1 MMVWQSWEKGIPM
14 DYRSDPLH
22 AGRIFLLSGRIK
34 DMDNDLKNTSVKGF
48 WWKRFFY
55 SVTGATNDY
64 ELGPNWFAS
73 VMGTGIIANAAAS
86 LPVFSDKLNGFALI
100 VWCLASLMLVG
111 LVLATFVLLL
121 QQHNTW
127 KKHFSDPMMAQFY
140 GAPPMAMLTV
150 AGGALLL
157 GGNIFGQEFALRIS
171 WVLWFAGTMTGLG
184 SAIIIPYRLFTLF
197 KVRQDSAFGGW
208 LMPVVPPM
216 VSAAIGAMLVPFTP
230 AGVLRE
236 TMFYLCYSM
245 FGLSLVAALIIISMI
260 WSRLAHHGTSGTSRV
275 PTLWI
280 VLGPLGQSMTAV
292 GILGTVAKEA
302 VPSEIAH
309 GFELFAVLYS
319 VPIFGFV
326 LLWTCFATLLTLR
339 ARRRHMGF
347 ALTYW
352 AFTFPVG
359 TCVTGIAQLAYH
371 TGLPLF
377 DWASILYYIGLLI
390 AWTVAAFGT
399 TKGMI
404 TGHLFRPPPVSVPP
418 IISVKEPYFPGD
430 VEDDM

>member
-1 MMVWQSWEKGIPM
+1 LNNNQ
-14 DYRSDPLH
+14 
-22 AGRIFLLSGRIK
+22 
-34 DMDNDLKNTSVKGF
+34 KNTSVKGL

-55 SVTGATNDY
+55 SVTGATNDFG
-64 ELGPNWFAS
+64 LGPNWFAS

-86 LPVFSDKLNGFALI
+86 LPLFSDKLHSFAI
-100 VWCLASLMLVG
+100 VVWCLASLMLVG
-111 LVLATFVLLL
+111 LVMGTCLFLVRG
-121 QQHNTW
+121 HNAW
-127 KKHFSDPMMAQFY
+127 KNHFSDPMMAQFY

-150 AGGALLL
+150 AGGTFIL
-157 GGNIFGQEFALRIS
+157 GGSVIGQDLSVTIA
-171 WVLWFAGTMTGLG
+171 WVLWFLGTITGLA
-184 SAIIIPYRLFTLF
+184 SAVVIPYRLFTKF

-216 VSAAIGAMLVPFTP
+216 VSATIGAMLVPTAP
-230 AGVLRE
+230 EGVIRE
-236 TMFYLCYSM
+236 TMFYLCFAM
-245 FGLSLVAALIIISMI
+245 FGLSLIAAMIIISMI

-280 VLGPLGQSMTAV
+280 VLGPLGQSMTAAGV
-292 GILGTVAKEA
+292 LGSVAAGA
-302 VPSEIAH
+302 VPSQIAV

-326 LLWTCFATLLTLR
+326 ILWTCLATLLTIR
-339 ARRRHMGF
+339 AHRRQMRF

-359 TCVTGIAQLAYH
+359 TCVTGIALLYKH

-377 DWASILYYIGLLI
+377 AWVSILFYIGLLT
-390 AWTVAAFGT
+390 AWIVAAFGT

-404 TGHLFRPPPVSVPP
+404 TGHLFRQPPKGSP
-418 IISVKEPYFPGD
+418 IVSVKETNFAGD
-430 VEDDM
+430 VLNDEDR

>member
-1 MMVWQSWEKGIPM
+1 MNEE
-14 DYRSDPLH
+14 
-22 AGRIFLLSGRIK
+22 
-34 DMDNDLKNTSVKGF
+34 LKNTSAKGL
-48 WWKRFFY
+48 WWKRFLY
-55 SVTGATNDY
+55 TVTGATNDY

-86 LPVFSDKLNGFALI
+86 LPLFSENLHTFALI
-100 VWCLASLMLVG
+100 IWCLASLMLIG
-111 LVLATFVLLL
+111 LVLSTIVLLFRGSSV
-121 QQHNTW
+121 W
-127 KKHFSDPMMAQFY
+127 KKHFRDPMMAQFY

-150 AGGALLL
+150 AGGTLLL
-157 GGNIFGQEFALRIS
+157 GESLLGREAAHTIA
-171 WVLWFAGTMTGLG
+171 WVLWFLGTIAGLG
-184 SAIIIPYRLFTLF
+184 SAVVIPYRLFTKF

-216 VSAAIGAMLVPFTP
+216 VSAAIGAMLVPYAP

-236 TMFYLCYSM
+236 TLFYLCFSM
-245 FGLSLVAALIIISMI
+245 FGLSLITAMIIISMI

-280 VLGPLGQSMTAV
+280 VLGPLGQSMTAA
-292 GILGTVAKEA
+292 GILGTVAEVA
-302 VPSEIAH
+302 VSPKIAY
-309 GFELFAVLYS
+309 GFEVFAVLYS
-319 VPIFGFV
+319 VPVLGFV
-326 LLWTCFATLLTLR
+326 LLWTCMAILLTIR
-339 ARRRHMGF
+339 AHYRQMRF

-359 TCVTGIAQLAYH
+359 TCVTGIAQLAHH

-377 DWASILYYIGLLI
+377 EWTSILFYIGLLG

-404 TGHLFRPPPVSVPP
+404 TGHLFRAPPPSAAIVSL
-418 IISVKEPYFPGD
+418 KESPFQGD
-430 VEDDM
+430 IFDEVEEKN

>member
-1 MMVWQSWEKGIPM
+1 MT
-14 DYRSDPLH
+14 
-22 AGRIFLLSGRIK
+22 
-34 DMDNDLKNTSVKGF
+34 NDRKNKNARGL

-86 LPVFSDKLNGFALI
+86 LPLFSAELHDFAVV
-100 VWCLASLMLVG
+100 VWCIASFMLVG
-111 LVLATFVLLL
+111 LLLATGVLLMRK
-121 QQHNTW
+121 QNTW

-150 AGGALLL
+150 AAGTLLL
-157 GGNIFGQEFALRIS
+157 GEQVIGPELVRTIT
-171 WVLWFAGTMTGLG
+171 WVLWFAGTITGLCT
-184 SAIIIPYRLFTLF
+184 AVIIPYRLFTRF

-216 VSAAIGAMLVPFTP
+216 VSSAIGAMLVPYT
-230 AGVLRE
+230 AEGVLRE
-236 TMFYLCYSM
+236 TMFYVCFSM
-245 FGLSLVAALIIISMI
+245 FGLSLVAASIITTMV

-280 VLGPLGQSMTAV
+280 VLGPLGQSMTAA
-292 GILGTVAKEA
+292 GILGSVASDA
-302 VPSEIAH
+302 IPARLAS
-309 GFELFAVLYS
+309 GFELFAVLYG
-319 VPIFGFV
+319 VPVFGFV
-326 LLWTCFATLLTLR
+326 ILWTCIATLLTFR
-339 ARRRHMGF
+339 AHRRQMRF

-359 TCVTGIAQLAYH
+359 TCVTGIAQLAHH

-377 DWASILYYIGLLI
+377 TWTSVLYYTGLLL

-404 TGHLFRPPPVSVPP
+404 TGHLFKPPPPTAAPIVSC
-418 IISVKEPYFPGD
+418 KESLD
-430 VEDDM
+430 S

>member
-1 MMVWQSWEKGIPM
+1 M
-14 DYRSDPLH
+14 D
-22 AGRIFLLSGRIK
+22 K
-34 DMDNDLKNTSVKGF
+34 DLKNTNIKGF

-55 SVTGATNDY
+55 SVTGASNDY

-86 LPVFSDKLNGFALI
+86 LPLFADNLHGFALT
-100 VWCLASLMLVG
+100 VWGLASLMLVG
-111 LVLATFVLLL
+111 LVIATCVLLL
-121 QQHNTW
+121 QQGNVW
-127 KKHFSDPMMAQFY
+127 KKHFRDPMMAQFY

-150 AGGALLL
+150 AGGTLLL
-157 GGNIFGQEFALRIS
+157 GGQVIGQESAQTIA
-171 WVLWFAGTMTGLG
+171 WILWFAGTATGLG
-184 SAIIIPYRLFTLF
+184 TAIVIPYRLFTKF
-197 KVRQDSAFGGW
+197 EVRPDSAFGGW

-216 VSAAIGAMLVPFTP
+216 VSATIGAMLVPYTP

-236 TMFYLCYSM
+236 TMFFLCFSM
-245 FGLSLVAALIIISMI
+245 FGLSLVASIIIISMI

-280 VLGPLGQSMTAV
+280 VLGPLGQSMTAA
-292 GILGTVAKEA
+292 GILGSAAKVA
-302 VPSEIAH
+302 VPVKIAD

-326 LLWTCFATLLTLR
+326 LLWTCIATLLTLR
-339 ARRRHMGF
+339 ARNRQMSF

-359 TCVTGIAQLAYH
+359 TCVTGIAQLAHH
-371 TGLPLF
+371 TGLPIF
-377 DWASILYYIGLLI
+377 KWVSIIYYAGLLS
-390 AWTVAAFGT
+390 AWAVAAFGT

-404 TGHLFRPPPVSVPP
+404 TGNLLRPVTSSAMP
-418 IISVKEPYFPGD
+418 IISVKEPHKTGNNKD
-430 VEDDM
+430 VD

>member
-1 MMVWQSWEKGIPM
+1 
-14 DYRSDPLH
+14 
-22 AGRIFLLSGRIK
+22 
-34 DMDNDLKNTSVKGF
+34 MDNDLKNTSVKGF

-55 SVTGATNDY
+55 SATGATNDY

-86 LPVFSDKLNGFALI
+86 LPVFSDKLHGFALI
-100 VWCLASLMLVG
+100 VWCLASFMLIG
-111 LVLATFVLLL
+111 LVFATCALLF
-121 QQHNTW
+121 QRQNVW
-127 KKHFSDPMMAQFY
+127 KKHFRDPMMAQFY

-150 AGGALLL
+150 AGGTLLL
-157 GGNIFGQEFALRIS
+157 GDNVIGQEFAHKIT
-171 WVLWFAGTMTGLG
+171 WALWFIGTITGLG
-184 SAIIIPYRLFTLF
+184 SAIIIPYRLFTKF
-197 KVRQDSAFGGW
+197 QVRQDSAFGGW

-216 VSAAIGAMLVPFTP
+216 VSAAIGAMLVPYAP
-230 AGVLRE
+230 VGVLRE
-236 TMFYLCYSM
+236 TMFYLCFSM

-280 VLGPLGQSMTAV
+280 VLGPLGQSMTAA
-292 GILGTVAKEA
+292 GILGTVAKA
-302 VPSEIAH
+302 ALPSQIAH

-326 LLWTCFATLLTLR
+326 LLWTCLATLLTLR
-339 ARRRHMGF
+339 ARRRQMRF

-359 TCVTGIAQLAYH
+359 TCVTGIAQLAHH

-377 DWASILYYIGLLI
+377 KWASIFYYIGLLI
-390 AWTVAAFGT
+390 AWAVAAFGT

-404 TGHLFRPPPVSVPP
+404 TGHLFRPPPSSVTP
-418 IISVKEPYFPGD
+418 IISVKEPNNPD
-430 VEDDM
+430 DKEDDM

>member
-1 MMVWQSWEKGIPM
+1 
-14 DYRSDPLH
+14 
-22 AGRIFLLSGRIK
+22 
-34 DMDNDLKNTSVKGF
+34 MDNDLKNTSVKGF

-86 LPVFSDKLNGFALI
+86 LPVFSDRLHGFALI
-100 VWCLASLMLVG
+100 VWLLASFMLIG
-111 LVLATFVLLL
+111 LVLATCTILL
-121 QQHNTW
+121 QGQSVW
-127 KKHFSDPMMAQFY
+127 KRHFSDPMMAQFY

-150 AGGALLL
+150 GGGTLLL
-157 GGNIFGQEFALRIS
+157 GGNIIGQELAHTIG
-171 WVLWFAGTMTGLG
+171 WALWFTGTITGLG
-184 SAIIIPYRLFTLF
+184 TAVIIPYRLFTKF
-197 KVRQDSAFGGW
+197 KVRPDSAFGGW
-208 LMPVVPPM
+208 LMPIVPPM
-216 VSAAIGAMLVPFTP
+216 VSAAIGAMLVPYTP

-236 TMFYLCYSM
+236 SMFYLCFAM
-245 FGLSLVAALIIISMI
+245 FGLSLVAALIIISLI
-260 WSRLAHHGTSGTSRV
+260 WSRLAYHGTSGTSRV

-280 VLGPLGQSMTAV
+280 VLGPLGQSMTAA
-292 GILGTVAKEA
+292 GILGTVAKGA
-302 VPSEIAH
+302 VSSHIAR

-326 LLWTCFATLLTLR
+326 LLWTCFAILLTLR
-339 ARRRHMGF
+339 ARRRQMRF

-359 TCVTGIAQLAYH
+359 TCVTGIAQLAHH

-377 DWASILYYIGLLI
+377 EWASIFYYIGLLT
-390 AWTVAAFGT
+390 AWAVAAFGT

-404 TGHLFRPPPVSVPP
+404 TGHLFRPPPLSVTP

-430 VEDDM
+430 VEDDV